1 MGLNGGGASSR
12 PSTHSLSSSSSS
24 SSRSSLNS
32 INQDETD
39 MSNVWLLHANG
50 YSQAKIFAKVIQKLT
65 GGTSSDTSASD
76 AYGGGPGAFGNQI
89 RYKIRLENGSLIEVN
104 EEYLEKAN
112 PSPQYDHCEDLSHL
126 RFINES
132 SLIHCLRQRY
142 LTLRLVH
149 TRLSTQSLLCIRPG
163 GVRAES
169 SDTYRHMYSDKLVSM
184 FKGCKQEDMPPHVYA
199 YAQSVYRNMLTS
211 RQDQSVLMMGQS
223 GSGKTQNV
231 KHVLN
236 YLFKVSHSSNTI
248 FNGTYIQIICFFF

>member
-1 MGLNGGGASSR
+1 LNFHANRIIVKSQSN
-12 PSTHSLSSSSSS
+12 HSLSSSSSS
-24 SSRSSLNS
+24 SHSSLNS
-32 INQDETD
+32 INQDDND

-65 GGTSSDTSASD
+65 ASTNTDTKDSES
-76 AYGGGPGAFGNQI
+76 YGSGFGNQI
-89 RYKIRLENGSLIEVN
+89 RYKVRLENGSLIEVN

-112 PSPQYDHCEDLSHL
+112 PSPQYDFCEDLSHL

-142 LTLRLVH
+142 ITLRLVH
-149 TRLSTQSLLCIRPG
+149 TRLNSQSLICMRPAG
-163 GVRAES
+163 IRAES
-169 SDTYRHMYSDKLVSM
+169 NDTYRHMYSDKLVSM

-211 RQDQSVLMMGQS
+211 RQDQSILMMGHS

-236 YLFKVSHSSNTI
+236 YLFKVSNSNSNI
-248 FNGTYIQIICFFF
+248 FTGK